1 MMVDA
6 QTGRETLGVANENQ
20 IRLRVPFCA
29 TQSRDSSHSAMPLVP
44 AATLTLGRI
53 TGGSCE

>member
-20 IRLRVPFCA
+20 IRLLVPFCA
-29 TQSRDSSHSAMPLVP
+29 TQSRDSSHSALYAPWY
-44 AATLTLGRI
+44 ALTLRRI
-53 TGGSCE
+53 TGGPCE

>member
-29 TQSRDSSHSAMPLVP
+29 TQSRDSSHSAMPLGMPCDPDV
-44 AATLTLGRI
+44 G
-53 TGGSCE
+53 